1 MTNVHGFVL
10 FLRSQN
16 TLTKCNWTSE
26 TTLMNC
32 CWATPW
38 HILGSVLVQIMAC
51 SLMAPSH
58 YLNNYWLIVKRIL
71 WHSPEGNF
79 TKVLMNLIGNTCL
92 KATLKLSPHPPV
104 TTELNGPR
112 KITMGKNTSWTHLK
126 VARFY
131 ILYIGISNQ
140 LIKWGQLRAWF
151 IFFEHQVKLLFY
163 PLVFGKKHPN
173 QILNALKSIWKT

>member
-1 MTNVHGFVL
+1 
-10 FLRSQN
+10 
-16 TLTKCNWTSE
+16 
-26 TTLMNC
+26 
-32 CWATPW
+32 
-38 HILGSVLVQIMAC
+38 MAC

-151 IFFEHQVKLLFY
+151 IFSWASSKTAVLSI
-163 PLVFGKKHPN
+163 G
-173 QILNALKSIWKT
+173 IWKKASKSNTQRIKINMKNIGTLDCIHIFMCYLVHTIPPSSKYTFALIYVAYQALYMKIYQR